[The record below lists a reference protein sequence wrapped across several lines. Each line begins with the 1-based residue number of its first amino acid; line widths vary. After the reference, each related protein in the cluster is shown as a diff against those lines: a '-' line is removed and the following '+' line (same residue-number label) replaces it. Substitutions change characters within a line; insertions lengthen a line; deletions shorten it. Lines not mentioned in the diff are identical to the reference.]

1 MIKGITYGT
10 FDLFHKGHYNILK
23 RAKEHC
29 DYLIVA
35 VTGETY
41 DAERGKLSV
50 QDSLSTR
57 IENVRK
63 TGFADK
69 IIVEEYLGQKIQ
81 DIIKYN
87 IDVFIIGSDWKGKFD
102 HLSKYCQVLYL
113 ERTKDISSTQLREK
127 RLNIYRLGIA
137 TDQDLS
143 NPDFVNDIHV
153 VSGIHVESVFAEDV
167 DLAGEICDQYELS
180 QAFDDFQAFLEDVDV
195 VFLMIDLKK
204 REAYIRQALLAGK
217 HVISDVPYS
226 LDHATEMSLEALAEQ
241 NGLVLLRNMNAL
253 YLQTFGQLLWM
264 VRGNI
269 IGDIVSLKC
278 SISQDCIDNFKGDIL
293 EIAYRPI
300 CMIIKI
306 MGYNYENALVNVVY
320 NDSGNAIYCT
330 VDLKYQNSTAYAEI
344 STGIEIDCAMTVN
357 GTKGVVQIPDEWWR
371 VGYFKIKKSGETRY
385 KHYSSNFDGYGTRY
399 VIQTFIQEVKS
410 GTRSNLRV
418 TAEEAKAINNILVD
432 LQSKTGNIT
441 LRL

>member
-23 RAKEHC
+23 RAKDNC

-102 HLSKYCQVLYL
+102 HLSKYCEVKYL

-127 RLNIYRLGIA
+127 KLNIYKLGIA
-137 TDQDLS
+137 TDQNLA

-153 VSGIHVESVFAEDV
+153 VSGIHVESVYAKDMNLAEQIRDH
-167 DLAGEICDQYELS
+167 YELS
-180 QAFDDFQAFLEDVDV
+180 QAFDSYDAFLNDVDV
-195 VFLMIDLKK
+195 VFLMTDQAK
-204 REAYIRQALLAGK
+204 REDYIRRALLAGK

-226 LDHATEMSLEALAEQ
+226 LDHDVEMELESLAEEK
-241 NGLVLLRNMNAL
+241 GLVLLRNMNAL

-269 IGDIVSLKC
+269 IGDIVSVKC
-278 SISQDCIDNFKGDIL
+278 SISQDCLDNFTGDFL
-293 EIAYRPI
+293 EMTYRPI

-306 MGYNYENALVNVVY
+306 LGYNYKNALIDVVY
-320 NDSGNAIYCT
+320 DEEGHAIYCT
-330 VDLKYQNSTAYAEI
+330 VNLKYDNSTAFAEI
-344 STGIEIDCAMTVN
+344 STDIAIDCSMTVY
-357 GTKGVVQIPDEWWR
+357 GTRGVVQIPDDWWR
-371 VGYFKIKKSGETRY
+371 MGYFKIKKTGETRF

-432 LQSKTGNIT
+432 LQSKCI
-441 LRL
+441 RK